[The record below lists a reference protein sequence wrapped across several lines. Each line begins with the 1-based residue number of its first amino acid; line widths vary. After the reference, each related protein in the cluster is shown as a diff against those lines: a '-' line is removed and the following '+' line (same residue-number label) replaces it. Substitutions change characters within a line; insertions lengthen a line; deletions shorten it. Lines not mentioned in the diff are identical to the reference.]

1 MISSRKS
8 RVVELDREIGV
19 GVDAINGS
27 ADVEALDEDM
37 VDWARELEAP
47 KGGEIGK
54 SSSGGA
60 DIPSS
65 VWSQSI

>member
-1 MISSRKS
+1 MRSSRKR
-8 RVVELDREIGV
+8 RVAEFEREIGV
-19 GVDAINGS
+19 GVEAINGS
-27 ADVEALDEDM
+27 VDVEALDEDM
-37 VDWARELEAP
+37 VDWAREIKASN
-47 KGGEIGK
+47 GGEVGR

>member
-1 MISSRKS
+1 MTSSRKR
-8 RVVELDREIGV
+8 RVAELERETGV

-37 VDWARELEAP
+37 VDCARELETP
-47 KGGEIGK
+47 KGGER

-60 DIPSS
+60 EIPSS
-65 VWSQSI
+65 ACSQSI